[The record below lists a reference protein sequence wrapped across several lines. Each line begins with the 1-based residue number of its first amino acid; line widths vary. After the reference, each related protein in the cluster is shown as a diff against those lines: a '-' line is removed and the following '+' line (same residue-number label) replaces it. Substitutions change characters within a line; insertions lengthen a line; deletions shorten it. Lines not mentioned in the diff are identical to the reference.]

1 MSESTTSQDSLDGRK
16 ASAEAQ
22 KELRRRC
29 IVYFRKGVKRAE
41 IARKLGLSRQWV
53 TKTIQ
58 AYQCEGEDVAIQGKK
73 RGLSEAAADKRRLL
87 SRTEEKQVCAWVI
100 DNNPRQ
106 LKLDFALWTA
116 RGVRKLIVDRLN
128 KHLSLTTV
136 RRYLRSW
143 GMTPQRPKKK
153 AIQQDD
159 AAVKQWIETEY
170 PAIAQRAKKEN
181 ATIFWEDE
189 TAVQQDTNWVRG
201 YAPCG
206 KTPTIEHDR
215 RSCYGAPVMIS
226 AVNNQGLSYFCFQ
239 ASAVRRY
246 DFIRFL
252 HRLIQEN
259 REAGRKLFVICDNCR
274 VHHAKLVQAWC
285 EKHKDEIELFF
296 LPAYSPELNPDEF
309 INRQLKTQL
318 RLHAPRNHAKT
329 LELAKEITTDF
340 KLRQSPIRACFEV
353 ESTLYAKAA

>member
-1 MSESTTSQDSLDGRK
+1 M
-16 ASAEAQ
+16 
-22 KELRRRC
+22 
-29 IVYFRKGVKRAE
+29 
-41 IARKLGLSRQWV
+41 
-53 TKTIQ
+53 
-58 AYQCEGEDVAIQGKK
+58 
-73 RGLSEAAADKRRLL
+73 
-87 SRTEEKQVCAWVI
+87 I

-201 YAPCG
+201 
-206 KTPTIEHDR
+206 
-215 RSCYGAPVMIS
+215 
-226 AVNNQGLSYFCFQ
+226 
-239 ASAVRRY
+239 Y